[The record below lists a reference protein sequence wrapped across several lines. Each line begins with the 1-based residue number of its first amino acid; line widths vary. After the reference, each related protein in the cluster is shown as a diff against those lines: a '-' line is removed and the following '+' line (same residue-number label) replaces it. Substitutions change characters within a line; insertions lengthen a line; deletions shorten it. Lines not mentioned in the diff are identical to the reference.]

1 MRTLSKD
8 DDDKKE
14 TKKNASENPVFPH
27 SPRSLPLYNLYKI
40 QSFGI
45 ERLSDESVNTVHYN
59 KKVEI

>member
-45 ERLSDESVNTVHYN
+45 KRLSSKGVTIFITT